1 MKILALDFDGVI
13 VDSVLDSLF
22 VGHNAYLRLYG
33 PGKKKYFGGELFT
46 FENWEE
52 TKKQHQEEIKY
63 YQTLRPYIR
72 GATDYGLIQ
81 KLIEEN
87 KSIKNQEEFDNYRK
101 VVKFDFEG
109 YEKEFYKERERLQN
123 TDYRAWFN
131 LEPAYPKVIE
141 GIKKLLE
148 EETKIVIATSN
159 SRKAIARTFTPE
171 YFGFTIDPEDILD
184 RRYGEDKSEQ
194 MKQIVKLYHVKFE
207 EIYFVDDQLS
217 HLIQARPLG
226 VKVFLAGWSY
236 ATKAQ
241 KEEARKQNILIIEKE
256 EDFYP
261 IVKNS
266 LKDTVLS
273 GGSLLKIK
281 NRKGEK
287 DENSRLQKN

>member
-22 VGHNAYLRLYG
+22 VGRNAYLRLYG
-33 PGKKKYFGGELFT
+33 PGKKKYFGGELFA
-46 FENWEE
+46 FENWGE

-63 YQTLRPYIR
+63 YRTLRPYIR

-81 KLIEEN
+81 KLLEE
-87 KSIKNQEEFDNYRK
+87 KKVIRSQEEFDNYREK
-101 VVKFDFEG
+101 ADFDFEN
-109 YEKEFYKERERLQN
+109 YEKEFFKERERLQSI
-123 TDYRAWFN
+123 DYRAWYN
-131 LEPAYPKVIE
+131 LEPPYPKAIE

-148 EETKIVIATSN
+148 EGTKIVIATSN
-159 SRKAIARTFTPE
+159 RRKAIARSFTPE
-171 YFGFTIDPEDILD
+171 YFGFFIPPKDILD
-184 RRYGEDKSEQ
+184 KRFGEDKSEQ
-194 MKQIVKLYHVKFE
+194 MKHIVKSYNIKFE
-207 EIYFVDDQLS
+207 EIYFVDDQVS
-217 HLIQARPLG
+217 HLIKTRPLG

-241 KEEARKQNILIIEKE
+241 KEEARKQNIPIIEKE

-266 LKDTVLS
+266 LKDTVLG

-287 DENSRLQKN
+287 DEDSRL

>member
-33 PGKKKYFGGELFT
+33 PGEKKYFGGELFT

-52 TKKQHQEEIKY
+52 TKKKHQEEIKY
-63 YQTLRPYIR
+63 YRTLRPYIR

-87 KSIKNQEEFDNYRK
+87 KFIKNQEIFDNYRK
-101 VVKFDFEG
+101 AVEFDFEA
-109 YEKEFYKERERLQN
+109 YEREFYRERERLQKIN
-123 TDYRAWFN
+123 YRAWFN

-148 EETKIVIATSN
+148 EGTKVVIATSN
-159 SRKAIARTFTPE
+159 RRKAIAESFTPE
-171 YFGFTIDPEDILD
+171 YFNFTIKPEDILD
-184 RRYGEDKSEQ
+184 RRFGEDKSEQ
-194 MKQIVKLYHVKFE
+194 IKHIVKLYNVKFE

-217 HLIQARPLG
+217 HLIQTRPLG
-226 VKVFLAGWSY
+226 VKVILAGWSY
-236 ATKAQ
+236 ATDIQ
-241 KEEARKQNILIIEKE
+241 KEEARKQKIPVIERE

-261 IVKNS
+261 MIRNA
-266 LKDTVLS
+266 LKQV
-273 GGSLLKIK
+273 I
-281 NRKGEK
+281 
-287 DENSRLQKN
+287 

>member
-1 MKILALDFDGVI
+1 LKILAIDFDGVM

-33 PGKKKYFGGELFT
+33 PGEKKYFGGELFT

-52 TKKQHQEEIKY
+52 TKKQYQKEIKY
-63 YQTLRPYIR
+63 YCSLRPYIR

-87 KSIKNQEEFDNYRK
+87 KFVKNQKEFDNYRK
-101 VVKFDFEG
+101 TVKFDFEA

-123 TDYRAWFN
+123 MNYRAWFN
-131 LEPAYPKVIE
+131 LEPSYPRVIE

-148 EETKIVIATSN
+148 EGTKIVIATSN
-159 SRKAIARTFTPE
+159 RRKAIARSFTPE
-171 YFGFTIDPEDILD
+171 YFGFTIEPEDILD
-184 RRYGEDKSEQ
+184 RRFGEDKSEQ
-194 MKQIVKLYHVKFE
+194 MKCIVKSYNINFKD
-207 EIYFVDDQLS
+207 IYFVDDQLS
-217 HLIQARPLG
+217 HLIQTRPLG
-226 VKVFLAGWSY
+226 VKVILAGWSY

-241 KEEARKQNILIIEKE
+241 KEEARKQNIPIIEKE

-261 IVKNS
+261 MVKNF
-266 LKDTVLS
+266 LKDAVLG

-287 DENSRLQKN
+287 DENSRL